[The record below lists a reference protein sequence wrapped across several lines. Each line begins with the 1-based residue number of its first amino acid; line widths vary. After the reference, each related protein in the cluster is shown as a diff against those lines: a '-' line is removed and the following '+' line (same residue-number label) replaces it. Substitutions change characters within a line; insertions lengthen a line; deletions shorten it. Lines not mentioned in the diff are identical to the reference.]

1 MINASLSRPTTR
13 MSETKG
19 SEMGKIVFPK
29 AFLIAETKVDYAA
42 MDHALL
48 HLGVDGWASD
58 GGTDADVLTEFAGK
72 SCYMSF
78 DKQLNLNLTKV
89 GGRPNSAYIQDGII
103 GNKHGSVLEHSTVTF
118 FLTNV
123 SRVVTHELVRHRAGT
138 AFSQTSGRYVRSND
152 VDMYLPDE
160 LAVYP
165 EAMAVFQRA
174 VREMEENIAEL
185 VEITDIEG
193 MTDFGL
199 KKRLTSAFR
208 RILGNGQANHLV
220 MTGNHRAWRHII
232 EMRTSVH
239 AEEEIRVIIGDVARQ
254 LKAKFP
260 TIYADMSRNDAG
272 EWTFAHSKV

>member
-1 MINASLSRPTTR
+1 
-13 MSETKG
+13 
-19 SEMGKIVFPK
+19 MGQVVYPR

-78 DKQLNLNLTKV
+78 DKNLNLNLSKV

-138 AFSQTSGRYVRSND
+138 AFSQTSGRYVRSDSVD
-152 VDMYLPDE
+152 VYLPDE
-160 LAVYP
+160 LCVYP
-165 EAMAVFQRA
+165 EAVAVFQRA

-185 VEITDIEG
+185 VEITGIED

-208 RILGNGQANHLV
+208 RLIGNGQANHLV
-220 MTGNHRAWRHII
+220 MTANHRAWRHII
-232 EMRTSVH
+232 EVRTSVH
-239 AEEEIRVIIGDVARQ
+239 AEEEIRVIVSDVAQQ
-254 LKAKFP
+254 LKDKFP
-260 TIYADMSRNDAG
+260 TIYGDMDKNGVD
-272 EWTFAHSKV
+272 EWVFANSKV

>member
-1 MINASLSRPTTR
+1 
-13 MSETKG
+13 
-19 SEMGKIVFPK
+19 MGNLVHPK

-42 MDHALL
+42 MDRALL
-48 HLGVDGWASD
+48 RLGVDGWVSD

-78 DKQLNLNLTKV
+78 DKNLNLNLSKV

-138 AFSQTSGRYVRSND
+138 AFSQTSGRYVRSNN
-152 VDMYLPDE
+152 VDMYIPDE
-160 LAVYP
+160 VAGCP

-174 VREMEENIAEL
+174 NAQMEENIAEL
-185 VEITDIEG
+185 VKVTGIEE

-208 RILGNGQANHLV
+208 RLIGNGQANHLV
-220 MTGNHRAWRHII
+220 MTANHRAWRHII

-239 AEEEIRVIIGDVARQ
+239 AEEEIRVIMSDVAQQ
-254 LKAKFP
+254 LKDKFP
-260 TIYADMSRNDAG
+260 TLYGDMECSDG

>member
-1 MINASLSRPTTR
+1 
-13 MSETKG
+13 
-19 SEMGKIVFPK
+19 MGKLVFPK

-78 DKQLNLNLTKV
+78 DKNLNLNLTKV

-152 VDMYLPDE
+152 VDMYLPYALE
-160 LAVYP
+160 EYP
-165 EAMAVFQRA
+165 EAIRIYERA
-174 VREMEENIAEL
+174 VRDMEENLAEL
-185 VEITDIEG
+185 VEVTGIED

-208 RILGNGQANHLV
+208 RIIGNGQANHLV
-220 MTGNHRAWRHII
+220 MTANHRAWRHII

-239 AEEEIRVIIGDVARQ
+239 AEEEIRETMGDIARQ
-254 LKAKFP
+254 LKDKFP
-260 TIYADMSRNDAG
+260 TIYSDMNLNNVG
-272 EWTFAHSKV
+272 EWVFANSKV

>member
-1 MINASLSRPTTR
+1 
-13 MSETKG
+13 
-19 SEMGKIVFPK
+19 MGNLVHPK

-58 GGTDADVLTEFAGK
+58 GETDADVLTEFAGK

-78 DKQLNLNLTKV
+78 DKNLNLNLTKV

-123 SRVVTHELVRHRAGT
+123 SRVVTLELVRHRAGT

-152 VDMYLPDE
+152 VDMSLPNE
-160 LAVYP
+160 LAGCSEAVAVYH
-165 EAMAVFQRA
+165 RA
-174 VREMEENIAEL
+174 VRQMEENLAEL
-185 VEITDIEG
+185 VEVTGIEE
-193 MTDFGL
+193 MTNFDL

-208 RILGNGQANHLV
+208 RIIGNGQANHLV
-220 MTGNHRAWRHII
+220 MTANHRAWRHII

-239 AEEEIRVIIGDVARQ
+239 AEEEIRVIMSDVARQ

-260 TIYADMSRNDAG
+260 TIYADMSQNGVD
-272 EWTFAHSKV
+272 EWVFAHSKV

>member
-1 MINASLSRPTTR
+1 
-13 MSETKG
+13 
-19 SEMGKIVFPK
+19 MGIIVFPK

-58 GGTDADVLTEFAGK
+58 GDTDADVLTEFAGK

-78 DKQLNLNLTKV
+78 DKSLNLNLTKV

-152 VDMYLPDE
+152 VDMYLPSE
-160 LAVYP
+160 LAAYP
-165 EAMAVFQRA
+165 EAAAVFQRA
-174 VREMEENIAEL
+174 VREMENNIAEL
-185 VEITDIEG
+185 VEITDIED

-208 RILGNGQANHLV
+208 RLIGNGQANHLV
-220 MTGNHRAWRHII
+220 MTANHRAWRHII

-239 AEEEIRVIIGDVARQ
+239 AEEEIRVIMSNVAQQ
-254 LKAKFP
+254 LKDKFP
-260 TIYADMSRNDAG
+260 TIYGDMSLNNVG
-272 EWTFAHSKV
+272 EWVFEHSKV

>member
-1 MINASLSRPTTR
+1 
-13 MSETKG
+13 
-19 SEMGKIVFPK
+19 MGKLVTPK

-58 GGTDADVLTEFAGK
+58 GETDADVLTEFAGK

-78 DKQLNLNLTKV
+78 DKNLNLNLTKV

-138 AFSQTSGRYVRSND
+138 AFSQTSGRYVRTD
-152 VDMYLPDE
+152 EVDMYMPEE
-160 LAVYP
+160 LLAIP
-165 EAMAVFQRA
+165 GAQGVFLKAIRD
-174 VREMEENIAEL
+174 MEENLADL
-185 VEITDIEG
+185 ITVSGIEE
-193 MTDFGL
+193 MKDFGL

-208 RILGNGQANHLV
+208 RIIGNGQANHLV
-220 MTGNHRAWRHII
+220 MTANHRAWRHVI
-232 EMRTSVH
+232 EMRTSAH
-239 AEEEIRVIIGDVARQ
+239 AEEEIRVIMSDVAQQ
-254 LKAKFP
+254 LKNKFP
-260 TIYADMSRNDAG
+260 TIYGDMDKNEQG
-272 EWTFAHSKV
+272 EWVFTHSKV

>member
-1 MINASLSRPTTR
+1 
-13 MSETKG
+13 
-19 SEMGKIVFPK
+19 MGQVVYPR

-78 DKQLNLNLTKV
+78 DKNLNLNLSKV

-138 AFSQTSGRYVRSND
+138 AFSQTSGRYVRSD
-152 VDMYLPDE
+152 EIDMYLPDA

-165 EAMAVFQRA
+165 EAVAVFQRA
-174 VREMEENIAEL
+174 SEQMEDNLAEL
-185 VEITDIEG
+185 VKVTGIET
-193 MTDFGL
+193 MTNFGL

-208 RILGNGQANHLV
+208 RLIGNGQANHIV

-239 AEEEIRVIIGDVARQ
+239 AEEEIRVTMGDVAQQ

-260 TIYADMSRNDAG
+260 TIYGDMECSDG
-272 EWTFAHSKV
+272 EWTFTHSKV

>member
-1 MINASLSRPTTR
+1 
-13 MSETKG
+13 
-19 SEMGKIVFPK
+19 MGKLVHPK
-29 AFLIAETKVDYAA
+29 AFLIAETKVDHAA
-42 MDHALL
+42 IDHALL

-78 DKQLNLNLTKV
+78 DKNLNLNLSMV

-138 AFSQTSGRYVRSND
+138 AFSQTSGRYVRSD
-152 VDMYLPDE
+152 GIDMYLPDE

-165 EAMAVFQRA
+165 EAVAVFQRA
-174 VREMEENIAEL
+174 NEQMEDNLAEL
-185 VEITDIEG
+185 VKVTGIET
-193 MTDFGL
+193 MTNFGL

-220 MTGNHRAWRHII
+220 MTANHRAWRHVI

-239 AEEEIRVIIGDVARQ
+239 AEEEIRVIMSDVAQQ
-254 LKAKFP
+254 LKDKFP
-260 TIYADMSRNDAG
+260 TIYGDMSLNNVG
-272 EWTFAHSKV
+272 EWVFAHSKV

>member
-1 MINASLSRPTTR
+1 
-13 MSETKG
+13 
-19 SEMGKIVFPK
+19 MGQLVHPR

-48 HLGVDGWASD
+48 SLGVDGWASD

-78 DKQLNLNLTKV
+78 DKNLNLNLTKV

-152 VDMYLPDE
+152 VDMFLPKEIAAFQD
-160 LAVYP
+160 AVP
-165 EAMAVFQRA
+165 VFQRA

-185 VEITDIEG
+185 VEITGIED

-208 RILGNGQANHLV
+208 RLIGNGQANHLV
-220 MTGNHRAWRHII
+220 MTANHRAWRHII

-239 AEEEIRVIIGDVARQ
+239 AEEEIRVIMSDVAQQ
-254 LKAKFP
+254 LKDKFP
-260 TIYADMSRNDAG
+260 TLYGDMSLNNVG
-272 EWTFAHSKV
+272 EWVFAHSKV

>member
-1 MINASLSRPTTR
+1 
-13 MSETKG
+13 
-19 SEMGKIVFPK
+19 MGKLVHPK
-29 AFLIAETKVDYAA
+29 AFLIAETKVDHAA
-42 MDHALL
+42 IDHALL

-58 GGTDADVLTEFAGK
+58 GETDADVLTEFAGK

-78 DKQLNLNLTKV
+78 DRQLNLNLTKV

-138 AFSQTSGRYVRSND
+138 AFSQTSGRYVRSD
-152 VDMYLPDE
+152 EIDMYLPDE

-165 EAMAVFQRA
+165 EAVAVFQRA
-174 VREMEENIAEL
+174 NEQMEDNLAEL
-185 VEITDIEG
+185 IKVTGIET
-193 MTDFGL
+193 MTSFGL

-239 AEEEIRVIIGDVARQ
+239 AEEEIRVIMSDVAQQ
-254 LKAKFP
+254 LKDKFP
-260 TIYADMSRNDAG
+260 TIYADMSINDYG
-272 EWTFAHSKV
+272 EWVFEHSKV

>member
-1 MINASLSRPTTR
+1 
-13 MSETKG
+13 
-19 SEMGKIVFPK
+19 MGKLVFPK

-78 DKQLNLNLTKV
+78 DKNLNLNLTKV

-138 AFSQTSGRYVRSND
+138 AFSQTSGRYVRSD
-152 VDMYLPDE
+152 EVDMYVPFE
-160 LAVYP
+160 LAKFPGASDVIK
-165 EAMAVFQRA
+165 RA
-174 VREMEENIAEL
+174 VREMEENVAEL
-185 VEITDIEG
+185 VEITGIED
-193 MTDFGL
+193 MTDFGM

-208 RILGNGQANHLV
+208 RLIGNGQANHLV
-220 MTGNHRAWRHII
+220 MTANHRAWRHVI

-239 AEEEIRVIIGDVARQ
+239 AEEEIRYIMADVAEQ
-254 LKAKFP
+254 LKERFP
-260 TIYADMSRNDAG
+260 TIYGDMIENADG
-272 EWTFAHSKV
+272 EWVFAHSKV

>member
-1 MINASLSRPTTR
+1 
-13 MSETKG
+13 
-19 SEMGKIVFPK
+19 MGKLVHPK
-29 AFLIAETKVDYAA
+29 AFLIAETKVDHAA
-42 MDHALL
+42 IDHALQ

-78 DKQLNLNLTKV
+78 DKNLNLNLSKV

-138 AFSQTSGRYVRSND
+138 AFSQTSGRYVRSD
-152 VDMYLPDE
+152 EIDMYLPDE

-165 EAMAVFQRA
+165 EAVAVFQRA
-174 VREMEENIAEL
+174 NEQMEDNLAEL
-185 VEITDIEG
+185 VKVTGIET
-193 MTDFGL
+193 MTNFGL

-220 MTGNHRAWRHII
+220 MTANHRAWRHVI

-239 AEEEIRVIIGDVARQ
+239 AEEEIRVIMGDVAQQ
-254 LKAKFP
+254 LKDKFP
-260 TIYADMSRNDAG
+260 TLYGDMSLNNVG
-272 EWTFAHSKV
+272 EWVFAHSKV

>member
-1 MINASLSRPTTR
+1 
-13 MSETKG
+13 
-19 SEMGKIVFPK
+19 MGKLVHPK
-29 AFLIAETKVDYAA
+29 AFLIAETKVDHAA
-42 MDHALL
+42 IDHALL
-48 HLGVDGWASD
+48 HLGVDGWMSD
-58 GGTDADVLTEFAGK
+58 GETDADVLTEFAGK

-78 DKQLNLNLTKV
+78 DRQLNLNLTKV
-89 GGRPNSAYIQDGII
+89 GGRTNEEYIQQGII
-103 GNKHGSVLEHSTVTF
+103 ENKHGSVLEHSSVTF

-138 AFSQTSGRYVRSND
+138 AFSQTSGRYVRSD
-152 VDMYLPDE
+152 EIDMYLPDE

-165 EAMAVFQRA
+165 EAVAVFQRA
-174 VREMEENIAEL
+174 NEQMEDNLAEL
-185 VEITDIEG
+185 VRITGIET
-193 MTDFGL
+193 MTNFGL

-208 RILGNGQANHLV
+208 RILGNGQANHIV

-239 AEEEIRVIIGDVARQ
+239 AEEEIRVTMGDVAQQ

-260 TIYADMSRNDAG
+260 TIYGDMECSDG

>member
-1 MINASLSRPTTR
+1 
-13 MSETKG
+13 
-19 SEMGKIVFPK
+19 MGQIVNPR

-48 HLGVDGWASD
+48 SLGVDGWASD

-78 DKQLNLNLTKV
+78 DKNLNLNLTKV

-152 VDMYLPDE
+152 VDMFLPKEIAAFPD
-160 LAVYP
+160 AVP
-165 EAMAVFQRA
+165 VFQRA
-174 VREMEENIAEL
+174 NEQMEDNLAEL
-185 VEITDIEG
+185 VEITGIED

-208 RILGNGQANHLV
+208 RLIGNGQANHLV
-220 MTGNHRAWRHII
+220 MTANHRAWRHII

-239 AEEEIRVIIGDVARQ
+239 AEEEIRVVIGDVAQQ

-260 TIYADMSRNDAG
+260 TIYADMECSDG
-272 EWTFAHSKV
+272 EWTFANSKV

>member
-1 MINASLSRPTTR
+1 
-13 MSETKG
+13 
-19 SEMGKIVFPK
+19 MGKLVFPK

-78 DKQLNLNLTKV
+78 DKNLNLNLTKV

-152 VDMYLPDE
+152 VDMYLPYALE
-160 LAVYP
+160 EYP
-165 EAMAVFQRA
+165 EAIRIYERA
-174 VREMEENIAEL
+174 VRDMEENLAEL
-185 VEITDIEG
+185 VEVTGIED

-208 RILGNGQANHLV
+208 RIIGNGQANHLV
-220 MTGNHRAWRHII
+220 MTANHRAWRHII

-239 AEEEIRVIIGDVARQ
+239 AEEEIRETMGDIARQ
-254 LKAKFP
+254 LKDKFP
-260 TIYADMSRNDAG
+260 TIYSDMNLNNVG
-272 EWTFAHSKV
+272 EWVFAHSKV

>member
-1 MINASLSRPTTR
+1 
-13 MSETKG
+13 
-19 SEMGKIVFPK
+19 MGQLVNPR

-48 HLGVDGWASD
+48 SLGVDGWASD

-78 DKQLNLNLTKV
+78 DKNLNLNLSKV

-152 VDMYLPDE
+152 VDMFLPKEIAAFPD
-160 LAVYP
+160 AGP
-165 EAMAVFQRA
+165 VFQRA

-185 VEITDIEG
+185 VEITGIED

-208 RILGNGQANHLV
+208 RLIGNGQANHLV
-220 MTGNHRAWRHII
+220 MTANHRAWRHVI

-239 AEEEIRVIIGDVARQ
+239 AEEEIRVIMSDVAQQ
-254 LKAKFP
+254 LKDKFP
-260 TIYADMSRNDAG
+260 TIYGDMSLNNVG
-272 EWTFAHSKV
+272 EWVFAHSKV

>member
-1 MINASLSRPTTR
+1 
-13 MSETKG
+13 
-19 SEMGKIVFPK
+19 MGKLVFPK

-48 HLGVDGWASD
+48 HLGVDGWVTDSD
-58 GGTDADVLTEFAGK
+58 NDADVLTEFAGK

-78 DKQLNLNLTKV
+78 DKNLNMNLTKV

-152 VDMYLPDE
+152 VDMYLPYALE
-160 LAVYP
+160 EYP
-165 EAMAVFQRA
+165 EAIRIYERA
-174 VREMEENIAEL
+174 VRDMEENLAEL
-185 VEITDIEG
+185 VEVTGIED

-208 RILGNGQANHLV
+208 RIIGNGQANHLV
-220 MTGNHRAWRHII
+220 MTANHRAWRHII

-239 AEEEIRVIIGDVARQ
+239 AEEEIRETMGDVARQ
-254 LKAKFP
+254 LKDKFP
-260 TIYADMSRNDAG
+260 TIYGDMNLNNVG
-272 EWTFAHSKV
+272 EWVFAHSKV

>member
-1 MINASLSRPTTR
+1 
-13 MSETKG
+13 
-19 SEMGKIVFPK
+19 MGKLVHPK

-48 HLGVDGWASD
+48 SLDVDGWASD

-78 DKQLNLNLTKV
+78 DKNLNLNLSMV

-138 AFSQTSGRYVRSND
+138 AFSQTSGRYVRSD
-152 VDMYLPDE
+152 EIDMYLPVE

-165 EAMAVFQRA
+165 EDVAVFQRA
-174 VREMEENIAEL
+174 NEQMEDNLAEL
-185 VEITDIEG
+185 VKVTGIET
-193 MTDFGL
+193 MTNFGL

-208 RILGNGQANHLV
+208 RLIGNGQANHLV
-220 MTGNHRAWRHII
+220 MTANHRAWRHII

-239 AEEEIRVIIGDVARQ
+239 AEEEIRVIIGDVAQQ
-254 LKAKFP
+254 LKDKFP
-260 TIYADMSRNDAG
+260 TIYGDMSLNNVG
-272 EWTFAHSKV
+272 EWVFAHSKV

>member
-1 MINASLSRPTTR
+1 
-13 MSETKG
+13 
-19 SEMGKIVFPK
+19 MGKLVHPK
-29 AFLIAETKVDYAA
+29 AFLIAETKVDHAA
-42 MDHALL
+42 IDHALL

-78 DKQLNLNLTKV
+78 DKNLNLNLSKV

-103 GNKHGSVLEHSTVTF
+103 GNKHGSVLEHSSVTF

-138 AFSQTSGRYVRSND
+138 AFSQTSGRYVRSD
-152 VDMYLPDE
+152 EIDMYLPDE

-165 EAMAVFQRA
+165 EAVAVFQRA
-174 VREMEENIAEL
+174 NEQMEDNLAEL
-185 VEITDIEG
+185 VKVTGIET
-193 MTDFGL
+193 MTNFGL

-208 RILGNGQANHLV
+208 RILGNGQANHIV

-239 AEEEIRVIIGDVARQ
+239 AEEEIRVIMGDVAQQ
-254 LKAKFP
+254 LKDKFP
-260 TIYADMSRNDAG
+260 TIYGDMSLNNVG
-272 EWTFAHSKV
+272 EWVFTHSKV

>member
-1 MINASLSRPTTR
+1 
-13 MSETKG
+13 
-19 SEMGKIVFPK
+19 MGKLVHPK

-48 HLGVDGWASD
+48 SLGVDGWASD

-78 DKQLNLNLTKV
+78 DKNLNLNLSKV

-103 GNKHGSVLEHSTVTF
+103 GNKHGSVLEHSSVTF

-138 AFSQTSGRYVRSND
+138 AFSQTSGRYVRSD
-152 VDMYLPDE
+152 EIDMYLPDE

-165 EAMAVFQRA
+165 EAVPVFQRA

-185 VEITDIEG
+185 VEITGIED

-220 MTGNHRAWRHII
+220 MTANHRAWRHVI

-239 AEEEIRVIIGDVARQ
+239 AEEEIRVIMSDVAQQ
-254 LKAKFP
+254 LKDKFP
-260 TIYADMSRNDAG
+260 TLYGDMSLNNVG
-272 EWTFAHSKV
+272 EWVFAHSKV

>member
-1 MINASLSRPTTR
+1 
-13 MSETKG
+13 
-19 SEMGKIVFPK
+19 MGQLVNPR

-48 HLGVDGWASD
+48 SLGVDGWASD

-78 DKQLNLNLTKV
+78 DKNLNLNLSKV

-152 VDMYLPDE
+152 VDMFLPKEIAAFPD
-160 LAVYP
+160 AVP
-165 EAMAVFQRA
+165 VFQRA

-185 VEITDIEG
+185 VEITGIED

-208 RILGNGQANHLV
+208 RLIGNGQANHLV
-220 MTGNHRAWRHII
+220 MTANHRAWRHVI

-239 AEEEIRVIIGDVARQ
+239 AEEEIRVIMSDVAQQ
-254 LKAKFP
+254 LKDKFP
-260 TIYADMSRNDAG
+260 TIYGDMDKNEQG
-272 EWTFAHSKV
+272 EWVFAHSKV

>member
-1 MINASLSRPTTR
+1 
-13 MSETKG
+13 
-19 SEMGKIVFPK
+19 MGKLVTPK

-48 HLGVDGWASD
+48 HLGVDGWATDSEN
-58 GGTDADVLTEFAGK
+58 DADVLTEFAGK

-89 GGRPNSAYIQDGII
+89 GGRSNEAYIQEGII
-103 GNKHGSVLEHSTVTF
+103 GNKHGSVLEHSSVTF

-138 AFSQTSGRYVRSND
+138 AFSQTSGRYVRSD
-152 VDMYLPDE
+152 AIDMYLPDE

-165 EAMAVFQRA
+165 EAVAVFQRA
-174 VREMEENIAEL
+174 NEQMEANLAEL
-185 VEITDIEG
+185 VKVTGIDT
-193 MTDFGL
+193 MKDFGL

-239 AEEEIRVIIGDVARQ
+239 AEEEIRVIIGDVAQQ

-260 TIYADMSRNDAG
+260 TIYGDMSENSDG
-272 EWTFAHSKV
+272 EWAFANSKV

>member
-1 MINASLSRPTTR
+1 
-13 MSETKG
+13 
-19 SEMGKIVFPK
+19 MGKLVHPK

-48 HLGVDGWASD
+48 SLGVDGWASD

-78 DKQLNLNLTKV
+78 DKNLNLNLSKV

-103 GNKHGSVLEHSTVTF
+103 GNKHGSVLEHSSVTF

-138 AFSQTSGRYVRSND
+138 AFSQTSGRYVRSD
-152 VDMYLPDE
+152 EIDMYLPDE

-165 EAMAVFQRA
+165 EAVPVFQRA

-185 VEITDIEG
+185 VEITGIED

-208 RILGNGQANHLV
+208 RLIGNGQANHLV
-220 MTGNHRAWRHII
+220 MTANHRAWRHVI

-239 AEEEIRVIIGDVARQ
+239 AEEEIRVIMSDVAQQ
-254 LKAKFP
+254 LKDTFP
-260 TIYADMSRNDAG
+260 TLYGDMSLNNVG
-272 EWTFAHSKV
+272 EWVFAHSKV

>member
-1 MINASLSRPTTR
+1 
-13 MSETKG
+13 
-19 SEMGKIVFPK
+19 MGKLVTPK

-48 HLGVDGWASD
+48 SLGVDGWASD

-78 DKQLNLNLTKV
+78 DKNLNLNLTKV

-123 SRVVTHELVRHRAGT
+123 SRIVTHELVRHRAGT
-138 AFSQTSGRYVRSND
+138 AFSQTSGRYVRNAEI
-152 VDMYLPDE
+152 DMYMPEE
-160 LAVYP
+160 LTAFPAAV
-165 EAMAVFQRA
+165 EIFKRA
-174 VREMEENIAEL
+174 NAQMEQNVADL
-185 VEITDIEG
+185 VEVTEINDSK
-193 MTDFGL
+193 DFGL

-220 MTGNHRAWRHII
+220 MTANHRAWRHVI

-239 AEEEIRVIIGDVARQ
+239 AEEEIRVIMSDVAQQ
-254 LKAKFP
+254 LKDKFP
-260 TIYADMSRNDAG
+260 TIYGDMSLNNVG
-272 EWTFAHSKV
+272 EWVFAHSKV

>member
-1 MINASLSRPTTR
+1 
-13 MSETKG
+13 
-19 SEMGKIVFPK
+19 MGKLVFPR

-78 DKQLNLNLTKV
+78 DKNLNLNLTKV

-152 VDMYLPDE
+152 VDMFLPKEIVAFPD
-160 LAVYP
+160 AVS
-165 EAMAVFQRA
+165 VFYRA
-174 VREMEENIAEL
+174 VCEMEENIAEL
-185 VEITDIEG
+185 VEITGIED

-208 RILGNGQANHLV
+208 RIIGNGQANHLV
-220 MTGNHRAWRHII
+220 MTANHRAWRHVI

-239 AEEEIRVIIGDVARQ
+239 AEEEIRYIMADVAGQ
-254 LKAKFP
+254 LKERFP
-260 TIYADMSRNDAG
+260 TIYADMTENADG
-272 EWTFAHSKV
+272 EWVFAHSKV

>member
-1 MINASLSRPTTR
+1 
-13 MSETKG
+13 MSKE
-19 SEMGKIVFPK
+19 VFPK
-29 AFLIAETKVDYAA
+29 AFLIAETKVDHAA
-42 MDHALL
+42 IDHALV

-78 DKQLNLNLTKV
+78 DRQLNLNLTKV

-138 AFSQTSGRYVRSND
+138 AFSQTSGRYVRSD
-152 VDMYLPDE
+152 EIDMYLPDE

-165 EAMAVFQRA
+165 EAVAVFQRA
-174 VREMEENIAEL
+174 NEQMEDNLAEL
-185 VEITDIEG
+185 VKVTGIET
-193 MTDFGL
+193 MTNFGL

-239 AEEEIRVIIGDVARQ
+239 AEEEIRVIMSDVAQQ
-254 LKAKFP
+254 LKDKFP
-260 TIYADMSRNDAG
+260 TIYSDMNLNNVG
-272 EWTFAHSKV
+272 EWVFTHSKV

>member
-1 MINASLSRPTTR
+1 
-13 MSETKG
+13 
-19 SEMGKIVFPK
+19 MGKLVHPK

-48 HLGVDGWASD
+48 RLGVDGWASD

-78 DKQLNLNLTKV
+78 DKNLNLNLTKV

-138 AFSQTSGRYVRSND
+138 AFSQTSGRYVRSDSVD
-152 VDMYLPDE
+152 VYLPDE
-160 LAVYP
+160 LGVYP
-165 EAMAVFQRA
+165 EAVAVFQRA

-185 VEITDIEG
+185 VEITGIED
-193 MTDFGL
+193 MTDFGM

-220 MTGNHRAWRHII
+220 MTANHRAWRHVI

-239 AEEEIRVIIGDVARQ
+239 AEEEIRVTMSDVAQQ
-254 LKAKFP
+254 LKERFP
-260 TIYADMSRNDAG
+260 TIYGDMTENADG
-272 EWTFAHSKV
+272 EWVFAHSKV